1 MVKQNKKLWQWLVVF
16 QVVVQKASHLFSA
29 SLLKYQVVSLGC
41 IHHMHVCFDYFLI
54 FICMH
59 TDFKPQYVDNFH
71 KYRCLA
77 SKAHECVLLVLI
89 FWFCHLHYVHPEHQ
103 FE

>member
-1 MVKQNKKLWQWLVVF
+1 MAMVGGLSGCGAEGKSPILSIPVE
-16 QVVVQKASHLFSA
+16 
-29 SLLKYQVVSLGC
+29 VSRC

>member
-1 MVKQNKKLWQWLVVF
+1 M
-16 QVVVQKASHLFSA
+16 VQKASHLFSA
-29 SLLKYQVVSLGC
+29 SLLKCQVISLGC

-59 TDFKPQYVDNFH
+59 TDFKPQSVDNFQ

-77 SKAHECVLLVLI
+77 SKAHECVLLFLI